1 MGKIAR
7 AIAARSEPR
16 FVVIPP
22 QRGGSK
28 VHFTEE
34 QLTRDARRALGR
46 GVSLEDNP

>member
-1 MGKIAR
+1 MRKLAR
-7 AIAARSEPR
+7 AIAAMPR